1 MKFLISWA
9 GLFLIQYLFY
19 TSMFC
24 EFNKYE
30 LVHLILTFFEKSDE
44 IEFLEPVT

>member
-1 MKFLISWA
+1 
-9 GLFLIQYLFY
+9 
-19 TSMFC
+19 MFC